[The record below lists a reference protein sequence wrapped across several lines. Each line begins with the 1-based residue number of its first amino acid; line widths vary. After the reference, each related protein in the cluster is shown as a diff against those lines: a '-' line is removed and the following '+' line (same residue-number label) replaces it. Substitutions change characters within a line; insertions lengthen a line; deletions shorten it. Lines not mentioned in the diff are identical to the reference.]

1 MFLPSYSLLK
11 KCVEDWA
18 VSDQTSPSVLH
29 RLELSKNKVIVEPT
43 GSQEA
48 FEDAR
53 EEYNQSIRLHGNCV
67 LLAVYRGKM
76 SEGVSFN
83 DDFARAVICVGLPL
97 PNFVDRAITAKR
109 AYNDEQRVLRKRTD
123 LLPGDEWYKQ
133 QAYRALA
140 QALGRCIRHS
150 TDYGT
155 VVLMD
160 SRHCHDN
167 FMHLGDGGVCQA
179 HKNLPKWM
187 RLHVRNLSRNK
198 HQCMNVQVR
207 AGCML
212 APFFFFADYALF
224 CLVMKIGDHISVL
237 FCVDELADRCVSF
250 FYSWWMAWAQ
260 GRNVSFFPRG
270 CCLLH

>member
-1 MFLPSYSLLK
+1 MFLPSYSLLN
-11 KCVEDWA
+11 KCVESWN
-18 VSDQTSPSVLH
+18 VSDQASRHKSQSSPSVLS
-29 RLELSKNKVIVEPT
+29 RLENSKNKVIVEPT

-48 FEDAR
+48 FDDAK
-53 EEYNQSIRLHGNCV
+53 EEYNKSIRLYGSCV

-97 PNFVDRAITAKR
+97 PNYADRAITSKR
-109 AYNDEQRVLRKRTD
+109 AYNDEQRLLRKRTD
-123 LLPGDEWYKQ
+123 LLPGNEWYIQ

-155 VVLMD
+155 VILMD

-167 FMHLGDGGVCQA
+167 SLPLRNGDVCEA

-187 RLHVRNLSRNK
+187 RFHIRNLSLVPLNRKQNT
-198 HQCMNVQVR
+198 NVQVR
-207 AGCML
+207 ARQML
-212 APFFFFADYALF
+212 ASQIIFFASYVLY
-224 CLVMKIGDHISVL
+224 SV
-237 FCVDELADRCVSF
+237 
-250 FYSWWMAWAQ
+250 
-260 GRNVSFFPRG
+260 
-270 CCLLH
+270 